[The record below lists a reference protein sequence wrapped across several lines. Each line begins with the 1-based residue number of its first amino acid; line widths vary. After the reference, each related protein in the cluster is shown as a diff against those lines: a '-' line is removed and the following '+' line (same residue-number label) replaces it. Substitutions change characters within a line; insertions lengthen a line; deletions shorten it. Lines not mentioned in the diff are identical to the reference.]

1 MTVRPPSSGFEF
13 FIRRSCRQPHSVERE
28 REGGGAAHS
37 AEEREAKLNAA
48 AAALAAVKQRAAV
61 QCQGHS
67 MTCIPPRIWQAGSNR
82 RTGSRESED
91 TTLDDAVHVRHQR
104 PLKIT
109 HSVFNLHLYALWHLI
124 NCHFVNC
131 TISQLV
137 IHSETGSEQ

>member
-1 MTVRPPSSGFEF
+1 MQSGRPPSSGFEF
-13 FIRRSCRQPHSVERE
+13 FIRRSCRQPHRALTE

-48 AAALAAVKQRAAV
+48 AALVAVKQRAAV

-91 TTLDDAVHVRHQR
+91 TTLDDAVHIRHQR

-109 HSVFNLHLYALWHLI
+109 HSVFNLHLYSLWHLVS
-124 NCHFVNC
+124 CQSRVLGF
-131 TISQLV
+131 V
-137 IHSETGSEQ
+137 IHTETGSKQ